1 LHYIFYLSQF
11 LYNPCNMT
19 FSDTMSRKKHKKKHR
34 QAPRESPREGP
45 SKSPSEAP
53 KESSQE
59 APKQPAR
66 EGPTPGPAGSEESQ
80 SRLSILIYTAAAIA
94 MGYASL
100 MVSPMAGNM
109 LTILLGL
116 IAAWLVSSLVQHFVG
131 QKGIK
136 WLIGNGLFIYLFAW
150 LVAWIFF
157 FNLLG

>member
-1 LHYIFYLSQF
+1 
-11 LYNPCNMT
+11 
-19 FSDTMSRKKHKKKHR
+19 MSRKKHKKKHKEKHQ
-34 QAPRESPREGP
+34 QAPRESPREESG
-45 SKSPSEAP
+45 KSPSEAP
-53 KESSQE
+53 RE
-59 APKQPAR
+59 PAR
-66 EGPTPGPAGSEESQ
+66 ESPAPGPAGSEESQ
-80 SRLSILIYTAAAIA
+80 IRVSITIYTAAAIV

-116 IAAWLVSSLVQHFVG
+116 IAAWLVSRLVQHFVG
-131 QKGIK
+131 QKGVK